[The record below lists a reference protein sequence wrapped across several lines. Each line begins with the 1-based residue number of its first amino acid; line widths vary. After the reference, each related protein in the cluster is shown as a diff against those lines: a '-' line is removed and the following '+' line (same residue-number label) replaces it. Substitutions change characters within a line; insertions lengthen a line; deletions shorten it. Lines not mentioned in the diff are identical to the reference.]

1 MAEKNPNKLYDNIKA
16 LQDSLEAMKNIVEDI
31 KEKVKTTLN
40 DSNEFGGVVARVFKE
55 QLGGYL
61 TPKVEEFVKP
71 IQEMINGNRIPG
83 SLKDLTIFL
92 DSVPLAMIREEPN
105 IRELASPVIPKD
117 VNLNTPASGKV
128 ESDVDSLPREASY
141 QKGIESIGDSIEE
154 APVEEA
160 VQESLNIKNLRFREG
175 ITKYLVVRSSSM
187 GSILDKDTSNI
198 SDTVVYEFDSKEE
211 ADSMAKKLNS
221 TLTQEEKELLGTEY
235 SVKENWRKCEENN
248 QKSSRF

>member
-16 LQDSLEAMKNIVEDI
+16 IQDSLEAMKNLVDDI

-61 TPKVEEFVKP
+61 TPKVEELVKP
-71 IQEMINGNRIPG
+71 IQEMINGDRIPG

-92 DSVPLAMIREEPN
+92 DSVPLAMIREEPE
-105 IRELASPVIPKD
+105 ITELASPVVPEN
-117 VNLNTPASGKV
+117 VSLNTPAGKV
-128 ESDVDSLPREASY
+128 ESEVDSLPQNASY
-141 QKGIESIGDSIEE
+141 QKGVESVEEPTEE
-154 APVEEA
+154 APVEGA
-160 VQESLNIKNLRFREG
+160 VQESLNRQNPRLKEG
-175 ITKYLVVRSSSM
+175 ITKYQVVRSSDM

-198 SDTVVYEFDSKEE
+198 SDTVVYEFDSKDE
-211 ADSMAKKLNS
+211 ADSMAEKLNS

-235 SVKENWRKCEENN
+235 SVKENCCDCE
-248 QKSSRF
+248 K

>member
-16 LQDSLEAMKNIVEDI
+16 LQDSLEAMKNLVDDI

-61 TPKVEEFVKP
+61 TPKVEELVKP
-71 IQEMINGNRIPG
+71 IQELINGDRIPG

-92 DSVPLAMIREEPN
+92 DSVPLAMIREEPE
-105 IRELASPVIPKD
+105 ITELASPVVPEN
-117 VNLNTPASGKV
+117 VNLNTPAGKV
-128 ESDVDSLPREASY
+128 ENDVDALPQEASY
-141 QKGIESIGDSIEE
+141 QKGVESVEEPTEE
-154 APVEEA
+154 APVEGA
-160 VQESLNIKNLRFREG
+160 VQESLNRRKPRLREG
-175 ITKYLVVRSSSM
+175 ITKYQVVRSSDM

-198 SDTVVYEFDSKEE
+198 SDTVVYEFDSKDE
-211 ADSMAKKLNS
+211 ADSMAEKLNS

-235 SVKENWRKCEENN
+235 SVKENCCDCE
-248 QKSSRF
+248 K

>member
-16 LQDSLEAMKNIVEDI
+16 LQDSLEAMKNLVDDI

-61 TPKVEEFVKP
+61 TPKVEELVKP
-71 IQEMINGNRIPG
+71 IQEMINGDRIPG

-92 DSVPLAMIREEPN
+92 DSVPLAMIREEPE
-105 IRELASPVIPKD
+105 ITELASPVVPEN
-117 VNLNTPASGKV
+117 VSLNTPAGKV
-128 ESDVDSLPREASY
+128 ENEVDALPQGASY
-141 QKGIESIGDSIEE
+141 QKGVES
-154 APVEEA
+154 VEEPTEKA
-160 VQESLNIKNLRFREG
+160 PTEGGVQESLNRRKPRLREG
-175 ITKYLVVRSSSM
+175 ITKYQVVRSSDM

-198 SDTVVYEFDSKEE
+198 SDTVVYEFDSKDE
-211 ADSMAKKLNS
+211 ADSMAEKLNS

-235 SVKENWRKCEENN
+235 SVKENCCDCE
-248 QKSSRF
+248 K

>member
-16 LQDSLEAMKNIVEDI
+16 IQDSLEAMKNLVDDI

-61 TPKVEEFVKP
+61 TPKVEELVNP
-71 IQEMINGNRIPG
+71 ISEMISGDRIPG

-92 DSVPLAMIREEPN
+92 DSVPLAMIREEPE
-105 IRELASPVIPKD
+105 ITELASPVVPEN
-117 VNLNTPASGKV
+117 VSLNTPAGKV
-128 ESDVDSLPREASY
+128 ESEVDSLPQNASY
-141 QKGIESIGDSIEE
+141 QKGVESSEE
-154 APVEEA
+154 PTEEVPSEA
-160 VQESLNIKNLRFREG
+160 EGTVQESVKGRKGNRLRET
-175 ITKYLVVRSSSM
+175 ITKYQVVRSSDM

-198 SDTVVYEFDSKEE
+198 SDTVVYEFDSKDE
-211 ADSMAKKLNS
+211 ADSMAEKLNS

-235 SVKENWRKCEENN
+235 SVKENCCDCE
-248 QKSSRF
+248 K